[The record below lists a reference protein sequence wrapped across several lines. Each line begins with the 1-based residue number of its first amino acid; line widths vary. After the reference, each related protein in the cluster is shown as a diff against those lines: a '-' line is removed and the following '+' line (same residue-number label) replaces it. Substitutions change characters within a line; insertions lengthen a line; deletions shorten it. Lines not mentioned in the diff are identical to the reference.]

1 RAGGAHPS
9 LCGDGLPAPGVPR
22 AGHRPA
28 SFPQALCGARAAEAP
43 QDLRLRRRGAA
54 VMARGAAA
62 LKPSLECFALPR
74 IPVVGAGDD
83 LGARLSAALDA
94 ARLELQDGDVLV
106 VAQKIVSKAEDRFVD
121 LATVTPSSAAQ
132 KLAAEIGKDPRLVEV
147 ILGES
152 RRVLR

>member
-1 RAGGAHPS
+1 PPIPMSRWSASGPMWRWASAISSSTRRAPTRSASSSSMRSACCRSSARPS
-9 LCGDGLPAPGVPR
+9 
-22 AGHRPA
+22 
-28 SFPQALCGARAAEAP
+28 AEAV
-43 QDLRLRRRGAA
+43 GAA

-62 LKPSLECFALPR
+62 LKPSLECLAPAG
-74 IPVVGAGDD
+74 IPLVQSGDD
-83 LGARLSAALDA
+83 LGALISAALDA

-132 KLAAEIGKDPRLVEV
+132 KLAAEISKDPRLVEV

-152 RRVLR
+152 